1 MRQILLAM
9 LLAVSSAVAAAA
21 EAPAT
26 GNMTH
31 YQLGAGDV
39 VRVTVYDHTDLAL
52 EAEIAADGSLNV
64 PLVGAVDVAGLT
76 FKQAEELIRSR
87 FISGGF
93 LKDPHINLLI
103 TQYRSQLVSVLGE
116 VNQPGRYP
124 LSGDTSLVA
133 VLASA
138 GGISANGGTQV
149 TLIRD
154 GQSQEYDLAN
164 LGQGGQAINQVVV
177 HPGDRV
183 FVPRQKMIYVYGEV
197 LRPGSYPL
205 TEKMTVM
212 KAIAVAGGFNGKAD
226 KDDIALQRPSAK
238 GGVEDQ
244 EVDLASLLQPEDVV
258 YVNESLF

>member
-1 MRQILLAM
+1 MRQLLLGV
-9 LLAVSSAVAAAA
+9 LLLGAVSGAMTLAA
-21 EAPAT
+21 ETPTA
-26 GNMTH
+26 MTH
-31 YQLGAGDV
+31 YALGAGDV

-52 EAEIAADGSLNV
+52 EAEVAADGSLNV
-64 PLVGAVDVAGLT
+64 PLIGDVSVAGLT
-76 FKQAEELIRSR
+76 FKQAEELIRAR
-87 FISGGF
+87 FISGGY
-93 LKDPHINLLI
+93 LKDPHINVLI

-133 VLASA
+133 ILASA

-149 TLIRD
+149 MLIRD
-154 GQSQEYDLAN
+154 GQSQEYDLRN
-164 LGQGGQAINQVVV
+164 LGQAGQGINQVVV

-205 TEKMTVM
+205 SDKMTVM

-226 KDDIALQRPSAK
+226 KGDIELQRPSAK
-238 GGVEDQ
+238 GGIDSQ
-244 EVDLASLLQPEDVV
+244 EADLAALLQAEDVV